1 MTKPTLNTQQLTQK
15 TLAIIKA
22 HSFFIFFG
30 IFSLLAGYLVVST
43 GNLAN
48 IEPSQIAIDER
59 LTKQKS
65 PVIDKKGTIVIDSL
79 KKRDTSANSKFE
91 NTRTNPFE

>member
-1 MTKPTLNTQQLTQK
+1 MTKPTINTQQLIK
-15 TLAIIKA
+15 KIIEILKVR
-22 HSFFIFFG
+22 SFFMFFG
-30 IFSLLAGYLVVST
+30 VFSILAGYLVVST

-48 IEPSQIAIDER
+48 IEPTQAAIDER

-65 PVIDKKGTIVIDSL
+65 PVIDKKGTLVIDSL